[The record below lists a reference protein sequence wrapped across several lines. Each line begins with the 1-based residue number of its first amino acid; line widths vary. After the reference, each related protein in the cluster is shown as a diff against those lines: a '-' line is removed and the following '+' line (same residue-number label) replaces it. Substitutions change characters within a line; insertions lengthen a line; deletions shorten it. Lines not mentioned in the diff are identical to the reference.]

1 MRQRHLLLTLHHL
14 LLAGVHLSKE
24 LLAEH
29 DPADPQSGLPPT
41 HSPPAPAPNIPEAAP
56 ISSVAQEAEAAY
68 QAAQALPKYKRPVSE
83 GTLTDKIAQEIR
95 ELLRVTPGLRI
106 GLIHAA
112 LDAKYKHSSVR
123 NAVWRSTQ
131 AGEFRMI
138 GKGTGTRYFNKGDA
152 PIPETTPRPRKQ
164 RTPAPG
170 APSFREENVERMTT
184 PGTTIFKAREDIL
197 QQLREHP
204 GAAKGRA
211 DLSRVARSTY
221 GGENAPSLGTY
232 KVAVTL
238 MKSVGDIVLNG
249 EGAYEIMRPSMEAP
263 PPAPPVEAPSQ
274 PETSTSEERTEED
287 ASSVVP
293 MAPEPEPEVVKPT
306 KPYYTPPTP
315 KTVAERAERA
325 EEVLLTEL
333 REHPD
338 QVYSKLFDLLTKD
351 HKFKQPTV
359 HAVFAELRKKGTL
372 VVSVRD
378 GKTVYSIQNKAST

>member
-1 MRQRHLLLTLHHL
+1 
-14 LLAGVHLSKE
+14 
-24 LLAEH
+24 
-29 DPADPQSGLPPT
+29 
-41 HSPPAPAPNIPEAAP
+41 
-56 ISSVAQEAEAAY
+56 
-68 QAAQALPKYKRPVSE
+68 
-83 GTLTDKIAQEIR
+83 
-95 ELLRVTPGLRI
+95 
-106 GLIHAA
+106 
-112 LDAKYKHSSVR
+112 
-123 NAVWRSTQ
+123 
-131 AGEFRMI
+131 MI
-138 GKGTGTRYFNKGDA
+138 GKGTGTRYFNKGDT
-152 PIPETTPRPRKQ
+152 PISETTPRPRRH
-164 RTPAPG
+164 RTPTPG

-204 GAAKGRA
+204 GEAKGRA

-238 MKSVGDIVLNG
+238 MKSVGDIVLNA

-263 PPAPPVEAPSQ
+263 PPAPPVEAPSHSEIPAPEEQ
-274 PETSTSEERTEED
+274 PVAGTSEEVST
-287 ASSVVP
+287 
-293 MAPEPEPEVVKPT
+293 APEPEPEVVKPT

-315 KTVAERAERA
+315 KTVAERA

>member
-24 LLAEH
+24 LLAEQ
-29 DPADPQSGLPPT
+29 DPADPPSSLPPT
-41 HSPPAPAPNIPEAAP
+41 SSPSVSPPSTPEAAP
-56 ISSVAQEAEAAY
+56 SSSVVQEAEAAF

-152 PIPETTPRPRKQ
+152 PTPETTPRPRRH
-164 RTPAPG
+164 RTPTPG
-170 APSFREENVERMTT
+170 ASSFREENVERMTT

-204 GAAKGRA
+204 GQAKGRA

-221 GGENAPSLGTY
+221 GGEKAPSLGTY

-249 EGAYEIMRPSMEAP
+249 EGAYEIMRPSMESP
-263 PPAPPVEAPSQ
+263 PPAPPVEAPTVEPTVTEPP
-274 PETSTSEERTEED
+274 PEEPP
-287 ASSVVP
+287 VQ
-293 MAPEPEPEVVKPT
+293 EPEPEVVKLPR
-306 KPYYTPPTP
+306 PYYTPPTP
-315 KTVAERAERA
+315 KTVAEQA

-338 QVYSKLFDLLTKD
+338 QVYSKLFDFLTKE

>member
-24 LLAEH
+24 LLAEQ
-29 DPADPQSGLPPT
+29 DPADPADSLPPT
-41 HSPPAPAPNIPEAAP
+41 SSPPVPSSSPHKEAP
-56 ISSVAQEAEAAY
+56 SSPVVQEAEAAY

-112 LDAKYKHSSVR
+112 LDSKYKHSSVR
-123 NAVWRSTQ
+123 NAVWRATQ

-138 GKGTGTRYFNKGDA
+138 GKGTGTRYFNKGDT
-152 PIPETTPRPRKQ
+152 PISEETPRPR
-164 RTPAPG
+164 RHRAPTPG

-204 GAAKGRA
+204 GEAKGRA

-221 GGENAPSLGTY
+221 GGEKAPSLGTY

-238 MKSVGDIVLNG
+238 MKSVGDIVLNA
-249 EGAYEIMRPSMEAP
+249 EGSYEILRPSMEAP
-263 PPAPPVEAPSQ
+263 PPAPPVEAPTVE
-274 PETSTSEERTEED
+274 PPATEE
-287 ASSVVP
+287 
-293 MAPEPEPEVVKPT
+293 PT
-306 KPYYTPPTP
+306 VTPPQS
-315 KTVAERAERA
+315 K
-325 EEVLLTEL
+325 
-333 REHPD
+333 
-338 QVYSKLFDLLTKD
+338 QVTS
-351 HKFKQPTV
+351 
-359 HAVFAELRKKGTL
+359 GI
-372 VVSVRD
+372 S
-378 GKTVYSIQNKAST
+378 

>member
-1 MRQRHLLLTLHHL
+1 
-14 LLAGVHLSKE
+14 V
-24 LLAEH
+24 
-29 DPADPQSGLPPT
+29 
-41 HSPPAPAPNIPEAAP
+41 
-56 ISSVAQEAEAAY
+56 VQEAEAAY

-112 LDAKYKHSSVR
+112 LDSKYKHSSVR
-123 NAVWRSTQ
+123 NAVWRATQ

-138 GKGTGTRYFNKGDA
+138 GKGTGTRYFNKGDT
-152 PIPETTPRPRKQ
+152 PISEETPRPR
-164 RTPAPG
+164 RHRAPTPG

-204 GAAKGRA
+204 GEAKGRA

-221 GGENAPSLGTY
+221 GGEKAPSLGTY

-238 MKSVGDIVLNG
+238 MKSVGDIVLNA
-249 EGAYEIMRPSMEAP
+249 EGSYEILRPSMEAP
-263 PPAPPVEAPSQ
+263 PPAPPVEAPTVE
-274 PETSTSEERTEED
+274 PPATEEPTVT
-287 ASSVVP
+287 AP
-293 MAPEPEPEVVKPT
+293 PPEEPPAPEPEPEVVKSS

-315 KTVAERAERA
+315 KTVAERA

-338 QVYSKLFDLLTKD
+338 QVYSKLFDFLTKE